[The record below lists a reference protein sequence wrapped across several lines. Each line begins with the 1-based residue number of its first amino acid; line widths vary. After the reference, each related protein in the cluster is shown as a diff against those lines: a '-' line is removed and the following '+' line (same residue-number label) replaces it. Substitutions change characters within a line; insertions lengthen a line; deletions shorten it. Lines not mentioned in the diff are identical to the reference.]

1 MTLYHGSNM
10 VVRKPEVR
18 KTAYTKDFSWGFYCT
33 KNYEQA
39 ARWARKNE
47 RNGVVN
53 VYEYAESTSLRI
65 KKFPEMSDEWLDCIA
80 DCRAG
85 KHHNYDIVEG
95 PMADDTIWN
104 YVNDFLS
111 GDISREAFWALA
123 KFRHPT
129 HQISF
134 HTAAALACLTFK
146 EAKMI

>member
-53 VYEYAESTSLRI
+53 VYEYAESASLRI
-65 KKFPEMSDEWLDCIA
+65 KKFPEMSCRKASQLRHRRRA
-80 DCRAG
+80 DG
-85 KHHNYDIVEG
+85 
-95 PMADDTIWN
+95 
-104 YVNDFLS
+104 
-111 GDISREAFWALA
+111 
-123 KFRHPT
+123 
-129 HQISF
+129 
-134 HTAAALACLTFK
+134 
-146 EAKMI
+146 

>member
-53 VYEYAESTSLRI
+53 V
-65 KKFPEMSDEWLDCIA
+65 CISENQ
-80 DCRAG
+80 
-85 KHHNYDIVEG
+85 KV
-95 PMADDTIWN
+95 
-104 YVNDFLS
+104 
-111 GDISREAFWALA
+111 SRNE
-123 KFRHPT
+123 
-129 HQISF
+129 
-134 HTAAALACLTFK
+134 
-146 EAKMI
+146 

>member
-18 KTAYTKDFSWGFYCT
+18 KTAYTKAFSWGFYCT

-65 KKFPEMSDEWLDCIA
+65 KKFPEMSDEWLDFIA